1 MIQEMK
7 QTARRR
13 QIGEERI
20 NAEQKSWMNRIW
32 GL

>member
-7 QTARRR
+7 QTIRRC

-20 NAEQKSWMNRIW
+20 NTEQKNWMNRVW